1 MRNSYLG
8 LEEDLLS
15 KKGGFFTAFEIA
27 GQPELWLKTWDK
39 LVDESPEISAFLNS
53 VLSKSNLQIIL
64 TGAGTSAYI
73 GEVLEGPFQKNSG
86 IPVRAVPTTNL
97 VTHPE
102 LYFLKES
109 PTLLIS
115 FARSGNSPESFKA
128 VSLAKDYCNEIYN
141 FVITCNAEGKLA
153 LESRNGS
160 NDFVFVLP
168 SEANDKSLAMTGS
181 FTAMLLTGLLMSRL
195 EDINGLTSQKEII
208 YYYGKRIIDRY
219 SGKLKEVANLE
230 FTRVVFL
237 GSGLFEGVARESQ
250 LKLQELSDGKIICKH
265 DTFLGFRHGPKAVIN
280 GNTLLVY
287 IFSNN
292 RYSQKYE
299 IDLVKSVNS
308 GRKTKY
314 KIGIMEHDIDEV
326 DVDLKIILSGNGESV
341 PEEFLTVVS
350 VLPAQILGFYKSLAL
365 GLKPDNP
372 SEDGMITRVVQGV
385 KLYEYNGVEA
395 NGYK

>member
-181 FTAMLLTGLLMSRL
+181 FTAMLLTGLLMSKL
-195 EDINGLTSQKEII
+195 KDINGLTSQKEII